1 MDIDKIINIVRN
13 LKEEAVPAAPTNNV
27 GGGNIAGTSEAGDN
41 PPVKKK
47 KKRYIYQRNT
57 RKNWM

>member
-1 MDIDKIINIVRN
+1 MDIDKIIKIVRN
-13 LKEEAVPAAPTNNV
+13 LKEEAVPTNNV